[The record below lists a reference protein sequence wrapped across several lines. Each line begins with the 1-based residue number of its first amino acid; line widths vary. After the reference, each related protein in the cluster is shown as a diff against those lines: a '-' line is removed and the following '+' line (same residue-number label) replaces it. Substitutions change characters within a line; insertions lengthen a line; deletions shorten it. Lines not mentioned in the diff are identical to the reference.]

1 MNNQNKGFQ
10 GLKNQVFKLL
20 IFLLTVTLLIGGG
33 GNAIALTA
41 KTSNP
46 AVAPNP
52 ALTATSKAEPTAEK
66 AEIVLP
72 KALEDARL
80 AYEKAVQKTN
90 AVIDG
95 LSAQLASPF
104 PDKNTIEDQQDEL
117 ENVADK
123 LDDLAE
129 KVGKFSKKLTDS
141 TSEAL
146 QKNLQALQQGL
157 DNSVETINILADDT
171 ERAKKGASSF
181 LKTRIDQGIG
191 AVKQN
196 LQESDRALD
205 DLISTVKAQ
214 LQKAS

>member
-1 MNNQNKGFQ
+1 
-10 GLKNQVFKLL
+10 L
-20 IFLLTVTLLIGGG
+20 ILFSPVGAS
-33 GNAIALTA
+33 AIALPA

-52 ALTATSKAEPTAEK
+52 TLPATPKAGPAVEK
-66 AEIVLP
+66 TETVLP

-90 AVIDG
+90 TVIDG
-95 LSAQLASPF
+95 LSAQLASPS
-104 PDKNTIEDQQDEL
+104 PDKNTIEDQQDAL

-129 KVGKFSKKLTDS
+129 KVGKFGKNLTNS

-157 DNSVETINILADDT
+157 DNSVETINLLADDT
-171 ERAKKGASSF
+171 ERAKKGASPF

-196 LQESDRALD
+196 LQESDRALE

-214 LQKAS
+214 LQKAA